1 MASEQ
6 VSSATVARLPVY
18 LRSLVDLAASGSAT
32 ASSERLAELAGVNPA
47 TLRRDLASLG
57 ITGTRGVGYDVKYV
71 LYEIGRELGLTQ
83 DWPVVIAG
91 IGNLGRA
98 LARYPGF
105 AERGFPVRALVD
117 DDPELVGQRVAGLEV
132 RPLADV
138 PDLVD
143 RLGITVGV
151 LAVPAVEAQGVA
163 DQLVASGLR
172 SILSFAPVALTVPDG
187 VVVRRVDLATELQI
201 LSFYQQR
208 QSAALSGT
216 GVPLAPDE
224 AGQVTDTYAPRVVN
238 RAAGGDNG

>member
-1 MASEQ
+1 MASEH

-18 LRSLVDLAASGSAT
+18 LRSLVDLAAGGSAT
-32 ASSERLAELAGVNPA
+32 ASSERLAELSAVNPA

-98 LARYPGF
+98 LAAYPGF

-117 DDPELVGQRVAGLEV
+117 ADPRVVGERVAGLEV
-132 RPLADV
+132 RSLEELAA
-138 PDLVD
+138 LVD
-143 RLGITVGV
+143 RLGITVAV
-151 LAVPAVEAQGVA
+151 LTVPAAEAQAVA
-163 DQLVASGLR
+163 DRLVASGLS
-172 SILSFAPVALTVPDG
+172 SILTFAPIVLSVPDG

-208 QSAALSGT
+208 QSAALAGT
-216 GVPLAPDE
+216 GIPLTSE
-224 AGQVTDTYAPRVVN
+224 AT
-238 RAAGGDNG
+238 